1 MWYVE
6 KVSTFVK
13 TLLRRDVISLDAVAM
28 IQFLP
33 CGTFTETLWAIK
45 WFAVVTFELTFRA
58 VCDNDFGSNRN
69 EDLADT
75 LHVAGETMKVFAAGS
90 PP

>member
-1 MWYVE
+1 
-6 KVSTFVK
+6 
-13 TLLRRDVISLDAVAM
+13 M

-33 CGTFTETLWAIK
+33 CGTFTETLWVIK

>member
-1 MWYVE
+1 
-6 KVSTFVK
+6 
-13 TLLRRDVISLDAVAM
+13 M

-45 WFAVVTFELTFRA
+45 WFAVVTFALTFRA
-58 VCDNDFGSNRN
+58 VCDNNTGSNRI

-75 LHVAGETMKVFAAGS
+75 FRAAGETMKAFAAGS
-90 PP
+90 PPQGPVPD

>member
-1 MWYVE
+1 M
-6 KVSTFVK
+6 
-13 TLLRRDVISLDAVAM
+13 RRDVISLDAVAM
-28 IQFLP
+28 PQLLP
-33 CGTFTETLWAIK
+33 CRTFTEALWAIK
-45 WFAVVTFELTFRA
+45 WFAVVTFALTFRA
-58 VCDNDFGSNRN
+58 VCDNDFGSNRI